1 MPRIWFSF
9 LRTYR
14 MEWKCNFGFCSQEW
28 FRDTR
33 IRAYALTTCCS
44 RVLLQRVTYTSTRV
58 HAMSSFSE
66 NDTSRT
72 RACVYVAPGLSA
84 DRRVSYIHIYIHV
97 CILTDID
104 IKKKKKCSKKDIS
117 RQQGTSER
125 TRLPALSRVS
135 IYYSCTSYTR
145 YKG

>member
-14 MEWKCNFGFCSQEW
+14 VWSENVILDFVPESDFETHVFVHMLSHDMLLARFAT
-28 FRDTR
+28 TR
-33 IRAYALTTCCS
+33 R
-44 RVLLQRVTYTSTRV
+44 TRV

-97 CILTDID
+97 CILTNID

-117 RQQGTSER
+117 RQQGTGER